1 MSFVQSRLLLVLDL
15 MIYIFFF
22 FFFFSVILSSSYD
35 LSLVDLL
42 DIIWRFAAN
51 IGTIFFFY
59 FCISF
64 QIVPSYP
71 EKLQA

>member
-15 MIYIFFF
+15 MIYIF